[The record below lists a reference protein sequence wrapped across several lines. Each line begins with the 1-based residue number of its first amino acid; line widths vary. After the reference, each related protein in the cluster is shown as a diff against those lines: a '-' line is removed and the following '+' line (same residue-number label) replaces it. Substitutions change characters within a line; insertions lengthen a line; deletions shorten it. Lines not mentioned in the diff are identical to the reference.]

1 VCSSDLPHI
10 FLSYSR
16 TNKDEAAALRTR
28 LEQAGFSVFRDED
41 SIRIGDNWLKSLQ
54 DAVQSCAAFVL
65 LVGRDGVQQQRWV
78 GAEVEVALSRKL
90 SPHDDRE
97 RLPIFPVLLPEA
109 SADGLPA
116 FLRQIQMV
124 VWHPDSSELPQGLR
138 EALQAQ
144 QGLQQTQTPLKGE
157 PYRGLSYFRREDAD
171 RFFGRH

>member
-1 VCSSDLPHI
+1 MTVIPPAKHI

-16 TNKDEAAALRTR
+16 TDKDVAKTLRGR
-28 LEQAGFSVFRDED
+28 LEQAGFSVFRDEE

-54 DAVQSCAAFVL
+54 DAVQGCAAFVL

-97 RLPIFPVLLPEA
+97 RLPIFPVLLP
-109 SADGLPA
+109 DGVFDDLPV
-116 FLRQIQMV
+116 FLRQIQAS
-124 VWHPDSSELPQGLR
+124 VWHPDSSDLPQGLR

-144 QGLQQTQTPLKGE
+144 QGLQHTQTC
-157 PYRGLSYFRREDAD
+157 S
-171 RFFGRH
+171 